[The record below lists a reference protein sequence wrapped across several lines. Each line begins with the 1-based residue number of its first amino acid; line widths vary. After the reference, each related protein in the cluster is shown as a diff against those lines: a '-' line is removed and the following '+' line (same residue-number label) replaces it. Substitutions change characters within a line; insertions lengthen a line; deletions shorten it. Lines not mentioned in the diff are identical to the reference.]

1 MAKLSINE
9 LQSFIAGYVT
19 EAKVSN
25 PSYTQSR
32 DNIVGLLDKIGK
44 IMTFDTSYMDKLA
57 IFNGEELSFA
67 KDVEEWQQDLVLPQD
82 YDPTGANALA
92 PAYPSYRPAT
102 YSKTLGRKVIKTTRP
117 YNDIERAVHF
127 EEQFISITEM
137 IMKRLYDSY
146 ASWRYAVKREGLGLL
161 CDMCASAMAPSST
174 FATATAYSVGDYVKD
189 SNSVP
194 AVVVKPIASSNAKT
208 FAQLVAEGTLIQ
220 LDLVE
225 EVAVPE
231 DETTGAKFIEAV
243 KHAVEVASD
252 ISEGHS
258 LNGNT
263 LGASEG
269 LVLIVKQGIAPV
281 LDTEVLAGAFHQDRV
296 ALPANLVVIPAIPS
310 TSGKAYAIL
319 MDSRGLRLFNS
330 YRSVKDQLNAEGD
343 FMNYFL
349 HSEDTMHI
357 SRNTFVKVFVSE

>member
-1 MAKLSINE
+1 MAKLSIKE
-9 LQSFIAGYVT
+9 LETFIAGYVS

-25 PSYTQSR
+25 PSYTASR

-44 IMTFDTSYMDKLA
+44 IMTFDTSYIDKLA
-57 IFNGEELSFA
+57 MFNGEELSFA
-67 KDVEEWQQDLVLPQD
+67 KDVEEWQQDLVLPQA

-92 PAYPSYRPAT
+92 PAYPTYRPAT
-102 YSKTLGRKVIKTTRP
+102 YSKSLGRKVIKTTRP

-161 CDMCASAMAPSST
+161 CDMCATAMAPSST
-174 FATATAYSVGDYVKD
+174 FATGTAYDVGDQVKD

-194 AVVVKPIASSNAKT
+194 AVVVKPIPASNSKS
-208 FAQLVAEGTLIQ
+208 FATLVAEGVLIVE
-220 LDLVE
+220 DLVE
-225 EVAVPE
+225 EVAIPE

-243 KHAVEVASD
+243 KHSVEVASD

-269 LVLIVKQGIAPV
+269 LVLIVQQGILPV
-281 LDTEVLAGAFHQDRV
+281 IDTEVLAGAFHQDKV

-357 SRNTFVKVFVSE
+357 SRNTFVKVFIDD